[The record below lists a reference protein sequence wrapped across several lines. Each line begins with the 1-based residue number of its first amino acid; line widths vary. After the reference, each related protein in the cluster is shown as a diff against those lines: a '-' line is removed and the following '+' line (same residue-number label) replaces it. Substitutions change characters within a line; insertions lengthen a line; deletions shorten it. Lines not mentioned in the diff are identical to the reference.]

1 MKLRILFCC
10 LLTWAATADLRAQEA
25 SSGFTLA
32 ATVAAEALQSNQL
45 SNAPRNGSSITGAFR
60 AIVYPTWKLNRHWA
74 ISAAVEAYSEPFF
87 FEDFTKPGGDVEG
100 RVINASV
107 SYSRFWENRSLIV
120 RVGQL
125 SSAFGSFLL
134 RYDDAM
140 NPLVDGPM
148 SYGYY
153 QKGVSTAS
161 LAGAE
166 VDSSLGKFDLRAQ
179 FTNSSPANP
188 RSILD
193 HDQYG
198 NWAGGAGYTI
208 RQGLRIGISAYH
220 GPYLD
225 RQFPF
230 YRPGEAAPSQLP
242 ATGLG
247 ADLEWGHG
255 RWNVNAEWQHFKMDY
270 HVMPNFIEQTGYGE
284 ARLVLH
290 PRWYLTTRLGYIRP
304 NLFPGWQSYEAAVG
318 YRPGT
323 HELVKVEYEVKQ
335 GPTIVGTQQNTLA
348 IQFVTTL
355 QALSI
360 SGR

>member
-1 MKLRILFCC
+1 MKLRILFCG
-10 LLTWAATADLRAQEA
+10 LLIWASAIELRAQEA
-25 SSGFTLA
+25 SSGFALA
-32 ATVAAEALQSNQL
+32 ATVSAEALQSEQL
-45 SNAPRNGSSITGAFR
+45 SNPPRNGSSVTGAVR
-60 AIVYPTWKLNRHWA
+60 AVLYPTWKLNRHWT
-74 ISAAVEAYSEPFF
+74 ISAAVEGYTRPYF
-87 FEDFTKPGGDVEG
+87 FEDFTKPGS
-100 RVINASV
+100 NAQAQLLQATV
-107 SYSRFWENRSLIV
+107 SYSRFWENRSVII

-134 RYDDAM
+134 RYDDAV
-140 NPLVDGPM
+140 NLLVDMPM

-166 VDSSLGKFDLRAQ
+166 MDSSLGKLDLRLQ

-208 RQGLRIGISAYH
+208 RQGLRVGVSAYR

-230 YRPGEAAPSQLP
+230 YRPGEAPPSQLP

-247 ADLEWGHG
+247 ADLEWGRG
-255 RWNVNAEWQHFKMDY
+255 RWNVNAEWQQFQMDY
-270 HVMPNFIEQTGYGE
+270 RVRPDFIEQTGYGE
-284 ARLVLH
+284 ARFVLH
-290 PRWYLTTRLGYIRP
+290 PRWYLATRLGYIHP
-304 NLFPGWQSYEAAVG
+304 NLFPGWRSYEAAVG
-318 YRPGT
+318 FRPGAR
-323 HELVKVEYEVKQ
+323 ELIKLEYEVKQ
-335 GPTIVGTQQNTLA
+335 GPTILSTQQNTLA
-348 IQFVTTL
+348 VQFVATL
-355 QALSI
+355 PPLSI
-360 SGR
+360 RGR